1 MKKRN
6 LAIFIF
12 SVCLIT
18 VLTILSFVSDCSAKP
33 INISFATFRPPS
45 DVFAK
50 PWLIAMGKELEER
63 TNGRVKF
70 TVHWASSLG
79 KGRDQFY
86 MVRDGVV
93 DMTDFPGA
101 WIPGK
106 FTISEVG
113 SLPLAAE
120 NSENVLKAM
129 NMLHKKGYFDKQWG
143 EVEVLG
149 WMVTSPYD
157 LFFRKAKPM
166 TLKDMA
172 GLRSRTP
179 GGYISE
185 YLKALKM
192 VPVKIL
198 PSDAYMSW
206 ETGVIDAWVHP
217 PTAMI
222 KYKFIE
228 IPTRCLLDANL
239 QILGNAAT
247 FINKKKMASLP
258 PDIQKIVREVAA
270 KYCEVYARLGNT
282 EDVKSLEK
290 IKKAGIEVYRL
301 PAPEMEKM
309 KAAGLP
315 IWEKYIAEMEAKGLP
330 GKEIVTEYVGA
341 LRQLGENPP
350 YKP

>member
-1 MKKRN
+1 
-6 LAIFIF
+6 
-12 SVCLIT
+12 
-18 VLTILSFVSDCSAKP
+18 
-33 INISFATFRPPS
+33 
-45 DVFAK
+45 
-50 PWLIAMGKELEER
+50 
-63 TNGRVKF
+63 
-70 TVHWASSLG
+70 
-79 KGRDQFY
+79 
-86 MVRDGVV
+86 
-93 DMTDFPGA
+93 
-101 WIPGK
+101 
-106 FTISEVG
+106 VG

-179 GGYISE
+179 GGCISE
-185 YLKALKM
+185 YLKALRM
-192 VPVKIL
+192 VPVKVL

-341 LRQLGENPP
+341 LRQSGENPP

>member
-1 MKKRN
+1 MKKGN
-6 LAIFIF
+6 VVILIFCVF
-12 SVCLIT
+12 LIM
-18 VLTILSFVSDCSAKP
+18 VVTILSFVSDSSAKP
-33 INISFATFRPPS
+33 INISFATFRPPT

-50 PWLIAMGKELEER
+50 PWLIAMGKELEEK

-86 MVRDGVV
+86 MVRDGVA

-106 FTISEVG
+106 FTLSEVG

-120 NSENVLKAM
+120 NSENVVKAM
-129 NMLHKKGYFDKQWG
+129 NMLRKKGYFDTQWG

-149 WMVTSPYD
+149 MLATSPYD

-166 TLKDMA
+166 TLEDMA
-172 GLRSRTP
+172 GLRCRTP

-185 YLKALKM
+185 YLKALSM
-192 VPVKIL
+192 VPVKVL

-206 ETGVIDAWVHP
+206 ETGVVDAWVHP

-228 IPTRCLLDANL
+228 LPTRCLLDANL
-239 QILGNAAT
+239 QILGNAAK
-247 FINKKKMASLP
+247 IMNKKKMASLP
-258 PDIQKIVREVAA
+258 PDIQQIVREVAA
-270 KYCEVYARLGNT
+270 KYCEVYTRLGNS

-290 IKKAGIEVYRL
+290 IKKAGIKVYKL

-330 GKEIVTEYVGA
+330 GKEIVTEYVKA